1 MKTANMKVIDN
12 CLDSEVEKRKKF
24 WEKECSCF
32 ITLYLDEETRSIW
45 MSVFTLDCRLWGDI
59 QLTEGDQS
67 KYRVM
72 SGIRN
77 WFKEHGNE
85 VKGG

>member
-1 MKTANMKVIDN
+1 MKTANMEVLLN
-12 CLDSEVEKRKKF
+12 CLDSEVEKRIKF

-32 ITLYLDEETRSIW
+32 ITLYHDRETGSHW
-45 MSVFTLDCRLWGDI
+45 MSVFTLDCRMWDDI
-59 QLTEGDQS
+59 QVSDIDC

-77 WFKEHGNE
+77 WFKAHGNE